1 MTVDSDQFR
10 DVMGTFA
17 TGVTIVTFPS
27 EPLHGITVNA
37 LSSLSL
43 DPPLVLICI
52 DHGTSTYD
60 LLEDG
65 DVDSY
70 CVNILHQ
77 DQRYLGEY
85 FAGMT
90 ELDENPFESERTQTR
105 QTGSPVFE
113 DALAY
118 LDCSIDSAYPEGDH
132 TIYVGSVETAEVQQ
146 PDAAP
151 LTFYEGNWGTI
162 QSSE

>member
-1 MTVDSDQFR
+1 MTVEPDQFR

-17 TGVTIVTFPS
+17 TGVTVVTFPS
-27 EPLHGITVNA
+27 EPVHGLTVNA

-43 DPPLVLICI
+43 EPPLVLICV
-52 DHGTSTYD
+52 DHGTNTYD

-77 DQRYLGEY
+77 DQRHLGKY

-90 ELDENPFESERTQTR
+90 DLEQSPFESEQTITK
-105 QTGSPVFE
+105 QTGAPIFK

-118 LDCSIDSAYPEGDH
+118 LDCSVKSAYPEGDH
-132 TIYVGSVETAEVQQ
+132 TIYVGAVETAEVQQ

-151 LTFYEGNWGTI
+151 LTFYQGNWGTI
-162 QSSE
+162 KEDD

>member
-1 MTVDSDQFR
+1 MTVEPNQFR

-17 TGVTIVTFPS
+17 TGVTVVTFPS
-27 EPLHGITVNA
+27 EPVHGLTVNA

-43 DPPLVLICI
+43 EPPLVLICV
-52 DHGTSTYD
+52 DHGTNTYE

-70 CVNILHQ
+70 CVNILSQ
-77 DQRYLGEY
+77 DQRRLGEY
-85 FAGMT
+85 FAGMI
-90 ELDENPFESERTQTR
+90 ELDQSPFESE
-105 QTGSPVFE
+105 QTGTGETGAPIFD

-118 LDCSIDSAYPEGDH
+118 LDCSIESTHPEGDH
-132 TIYVGSVETAEVQQ
+132 TIYVGAVETAEVQR

-151 LTFYEGNWGTI
+151 LTFYQGNWGTI
-162 QSSE
+162 QDDE